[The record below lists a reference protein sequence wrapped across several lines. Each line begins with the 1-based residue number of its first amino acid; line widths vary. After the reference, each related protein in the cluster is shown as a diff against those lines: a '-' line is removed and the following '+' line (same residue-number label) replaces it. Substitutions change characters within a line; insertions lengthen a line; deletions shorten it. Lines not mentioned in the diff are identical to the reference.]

1 ASGFI
6 RAGTIRALATMVK
19 DRISQFPDV
28 PTMAESDP
36 RLRDYDVYTWAML
49 VAPKAT
55 PDGPVARLNEAV
67 LRAARAPDI
76 AQRFGELGFD
86 YVGST
91 PAEGDARLAREK
103 AKWQD
108 VIRRA
113 NIRVDL

>member
-1 ASGFI
+1 
-6 RAGTIRALATMVK
+6 
-19 DRISQFPDV
+19 
-28 PTMAESDP
+28 MAESDA

-67 LRAARAPDI
+67 LLAARSPEV

-91 PAEGDARLAREK
+91 PADGDARLAREK

-108 VIRRA
+108 VIRRG